1 MRLLALVPLLLGFV
15 PVLSA
20 TVLIPADFRE
30 IVSGSQII
38 VHGRVSDVR
47 AEWTSGRRRIDSIIT
62 LQPSAFY
69 RGTPARAVTFRVP
82 GGQIGRYKSVTV
94 GAPEFR
100 AGDEVVLFLKAQG
113 PSVPQVFGLNQG
125 VFRVRVDE
133 RTGQRLVTQ
142 PIVTARGDAPEP
154 VVRGARTRGPLALD
168 RFAAQ
173 IQTVLTGA
181 GRPPRIDRDRDASVP
196 NRKGGGR

>member
-1 MRLLALVPLLLGFV
+1 MRFLALAPLLLGFV

-38 VHGRVSDVR
+38 VHGRVTDVR
-47 AEWTSGRRRIDSIIT
+47 PEWIDGRRRIESVVT
-62 LQPSAFY
+62 LQPASFY

-100 AGDEVVLFLKAQG
+100 TGDEVVLFLKAEG
-113 PSVPQVFGLNQG
+113 PSVPHVFGLNQG

-154 VVRGARTRGPLALD
+154 VVRGARDRRPLALD
-168 RFAAQ
+168 QFAAQ
-173 IQTVLTGA
+173 IQRVLA
-181 GRPPRIDRDRDASVP
+181 DPGRRPRIGREAGAA
-196 NRKGGGR
+196 NRKGGLR